1 MFMRNR
7 IRSVIVD
14 KEKLLTTVK
23 VAAFTGTFAGLTLS
37 SFGHEM
43 EMNDSGNLLECA
55 VIDKNTRQPHSSF
68 SLSTGFDFLR
78 IQVFKS
84 QF

>member
-1 MFMRNR
+1 MFMRNG
-7 IRSVIVD
+7 IRSEIVD
-14 KEKLLTTVK
+14 KVKVLTTFK
-23 VAAFTGTFAGLTLS
+23 VSAFTCTFAGLTLS

-43 EMNDSGNLLECA
+43 DMNDSGNLLECA
-55 VIDKNTRQPHSSF
+55 VIDKNTRQPYS
-68 SLSTGFDFLR
+68 SLSLSRGFDFLR